1 MLIEIVV
8 KITFS
13 NKRRYDVML
22 KSWNKD
28 ATKRPTFTEIVS
40 HFQEGVLPGTARA
53 DEDGEYVLLGP
64 EENVLNEQRART
76 DTILSKTSKMDIT
89 MINPNQCAPSSFNG
103 TSFDVVFLC
112 PSGKKLEKVAA
123 QPDLEY
129 YMEMN
134 SLPREGS
141 VFVNQAAE
149 LHEYDNIAEGLGES
163 KKSEADSHVTYSSDH
178 VTHTKEN
185 RINELN
191 SEYII
196 MQSAEPALP
205 DIKK

>member
-1 MLIEIVV
+1 M

-28 ATKRPTFTEIVS
+28 AKKRPTFTEIVS

-89 MINPNQCAPSSFNG
+89 MINSNQCAPSSFNG

-112 PSGKKLEKVAA
+112 PSGKEPEKVAA

-129 YMEMN
+129 YMEMD
-134 SLPREGS
+134 SLPRKGS

-149 LHEYDNIAEGLGES
+149 LHEYDNIAEGLRES

-185 RINELN
+185 KINELN